1 MGSEMIARVP
11 RGACSREFFPH
22 AHTPHARTIQCDAR
36 TSAATTD
43 SFVIAGAVPDPID
56 AFKLDPRIAFAAER
70 TLLAWVR
77 TGLAMMG
84 FGFVVARFGWLMRE
98 LGIAAQGSSES
109 APRGVALASGI
120 ALVALGVLASVAGA
134 VQHERNMKRLRAG
147 QELEATSSRRATWLA
162 LALAAIGLAMA
173 AYLYFAHV

>member
-1 MGSEMIARVP
+1 MA
-11 RGACSREFFPH
+11 
-22 AHTPHARTIQCDAR
+22 
-36 TSAATTD
+36 
-43 SFVIAGAVPDPID
+43 DPD

-98 LGIAAQGSSES
+98 MGVAAQVQAEG
-109 APRGVALASGI
+109 PRGIALASGL
-120 ALVALGVLASVAGA
+120 ALVVLGVLTNVVGA

-147 QELEATSSRRATWLA
+147 QELDSRSSRQATGLA
-162 LALAAIGLAMA
+162 LALALVGFAMA
-173 AYLYFAHV
+173 AYLLLAHV